1 MSPAG
6 NLISLLAKHKL
17 YFQQHPLQ
25 QSIYLVYSRETLLFA
40 FLTICTDLVI
50 RGNFPMLFIALL
62 FELFLG
68 LFFSSSMDF
77 LSISV
82 QLRNALGVALEPLH
96 HNLAKSPCTERTF
109 LDFEHPDKG
118 TGILLMQFQ

>member
-17 YFQQHPLQ
+17 YFQRHPQQH
-25 QSIYLVYSRETLLFA
+25 SIYLVYNRETLLFA

-68 LFFSSSMDF
+68 LFLSSSVDF
-77 LSISV
+77 LSISM
-82 QLRNALGVALEPLH
+82 QLRNALGVALTPLH
-96 HNLAKSPCTERTF
+96 LSLARSPCTERTF
-109 LDFEHPDKG
+109 PDFEHPAKG
-118 TGILLMQFQ
+118 TGVLLKQFQ